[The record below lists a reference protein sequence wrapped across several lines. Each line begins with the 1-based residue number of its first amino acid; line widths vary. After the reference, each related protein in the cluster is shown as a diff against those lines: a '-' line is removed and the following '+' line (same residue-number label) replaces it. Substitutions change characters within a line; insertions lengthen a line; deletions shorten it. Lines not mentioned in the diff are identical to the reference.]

1 MYLQEIFEKEM
12 HRTAVDINAFELI
25 AIGFKKQELCLY
37 LFICLFV
44 FIFVVFMYIYLVG
57 GNGNPKHKPTALA
70 VESQLN
76 GAISERSRYKQK
88 AGRQE

>member
-12 HRTAVDINAFELI
+12 HRTAADINAFELI
-25 AIGFKKQELCLY
+25 AIGLKTRTLSLFVY
-37 LFICLFV
+37 LFVCFY
-44 FIFVVFMYIYLVG
+44 FCGFMYISCG
-57 GNGNPKHKPTALA
+57 GKRDPKHKPTALA

>member
-1 MYLQEIFEKEM
+1 MYLQKIFEKEM
-12 HRTAVDINAFELI
+12 HRTAADINAFELI
-25 AIGFKKQELCLY
+25 AIGLKTRTLSLFVY
-37 LFICLFV
+37 LFVCFY
-44 FIFVVFMYIYLVG
+44 FCGFMYIYLVG
-57 GNGNPKHKPTALA
+57 ENGNPKHKPTALA